1 MRTIRKREDV
11 HGVNELVKANQAEL
25 SVRALFRTQ
34 RLSHRDCCDRLER
47 SACAQAQAKAVLS
60 EQIRQARATSDAI
73 YSVQRNQAEL
83 ADQGIKAGHNRIA
96 SVLRANGVRGFS
108 PRRGGA

>member
-1 MRTIRKREDV
+1 M
-11 HGVNELVKANQAEL
+11 KANQAEL
-25 SVRALFRTQ
+25 SVRVLCMTQ
-34 RLSHRDCCDRLER
+34 RLSHRNCCDWLEQ
-47 SACAQAQAKAVLS
+47 SACAQAQPKAVLP
-60 EQIRQARATSDAI
+60 EQIRQAHATSDAT

-96 SVLRANGVRGFS
+96 SVLSANGVRGFS